1 MAQIAYVMLGTNDLP
16 HAIAFYD
23 RLLSQLGAER
33 YIETAQGVSWT
44 FGPGSTSLSIV
55 TPHNKRA
62 ATVGN
67 GVMVALGVGNR
78 HEVHRIHALALALG
92 AQDDGPPGPRGD
104 AGFYAGYFRDPDGNK
119 LNVFCIERRGQERGD
134 SA

>member
-1 MAQIAYVMLGTNDLP
+1 MAQIGYVTIGTNDLER
-16 HAIAFYD
+16 AIAFYD
-23 RLLSQLGAER
+23 VLLAHVGAR
-33 YIETAQGVSWT
+33 RHIETAQGVSWT

-55 TPHNKRA
+55 TPHNKLA

-78 HEVHRIHALALALG
+78 HEVDRIHALAIGLG
-92 AQDDGPPGPRGD
+92 ARDEGAPGPRGD

-119 LNVFCIERRGQERGD
+119 LNVFCIEQRG
-134 SA
+134 